1 MTSLTIIQNK
11 IYEIRGQK
19 VMFDFDLAEL
29 YGVETKRI
37 NEQVKRNLERFPEDF
52 MFRLTSKEW
61 ESVRS
66 QNATSSGKGQKSNS
80 SQIATSSRKHRG
92 KVYLPFAFTEHGVT
106 MLANVLKSKKAI
118 KMSIAVVRAF
128 IALKQIAIQHKDLAK
143 RLEELRKELH
153 ERIGEH
159 DTQLAAI
166 YDAIENLL
174 DDKVQQKNWK
184 ERERIGFKNR

>member
-1 MTSLTIIQNK
+1 MKLTIIQKK
-11 IYEIRGQK
+11 IYEIRGQN

-29 YGVETKRI
+29 YGVETRRL
-37 NEQVKRNLERFPEDF
+37 NEQVKRNIDRFPKDF
-52 MFRLTSKEW
+52 MFQLTRTE
-61 ESVRS
+61 VRS
-66 QNATSSGKGQKSNS
+66 LM
-80 SQIATSSRKHRG
+80 SQIATSRWGGLRK
-92 KVYLPFAFTEHGVT
+92 LPYAFTEHGVS

-128 IALKQIAIQHKDLAK
+128 ISLKQLVIQNKDFAE
-143 RLEELRKELH
+143 RLEQLRKELH

-174 DDKVQQKNWK
+174 DEKTEKKRWN
-184 ERERIGFKNR
+184 ERDRIGYR